1 MSTETERAKERLGEL
16 GFNITLKEVPVS
28 MPGDKP
34 SPTKFIYEA
43 KAEKQVK
50 LFGFMKT
57 NAKVSAEI
65 DAETGEVKNI
75 KRPWWSF
82 LATGF

>member
-1 MSTETERAKERLGEL
+1 
-16 GFNITLKEVPVS
+16 
-28 MPGDKP
+28 
-34 SPTKFIYEA
+34 
-43 KAEKQVK
+43 
-50 LFGFMKT
+50 MKT